1 MMKALL
7 VDLDDT
13 LLDYS
18 GGVEESW
25 REALVAAASHAGF
38 PLETLVQAVAR
49 SRRWFWDDA
58 ARHRLERIDMQGAW
72 TKIAA
77 HALTTLDRSDADLA
91 AAIAEAFAE
100 SRWKRMTLFPGV
112 HAALTALR
120 DQGVALALVTNG
132 DRRHQRRKIDDH
144 GLGRF
149 FDAVVIEGEF
159 GVGKPDESVYRHA
172 LAALG
177 VKPADAWMV
186 GDHLEWDVGAPQRLG
201 LTGVWV
207 DAPGQGVPAGH
218 PVVPD
223 RVVRAFVE
231 LTRP

>member
-1 MMKALL
+1 MRALL

-25 REALVAAASHAGF
+25 REACVAGAGLAAVDPEALVG
-38 PLETLVQAVAR
+38 AVAR
-49 SRRWFWDDA
+49 SRRWFWDDTG
-58 ARHRLERIDMQGAW
+58 RHRQERTDMQGAW
-72 TKIAA
+72 TKIVA
-77 HALTTLDRSDADLA
+77 HALGTLGRPDPALA
-91 AAIAEAFAE
+91 AAIAEAFAA

-112 HAALTALR
+112 HAALGALR
-120 DQGVALALVTNG
+120 ARGVALALVTNG

-144 GLGRF
+144 GLGAF
-149 FDAVVIEGEF
+149 FDAILIEGEL
-159 GVGKPDESVYRHA
+159 GVGKPDEEVYRQA
-172 LAALG
+172 LAALS
-177 VKPADAWMV
+177 VAATEASMV

-223 RVVRAFVE
+223 RIVRAFVE
-231 LTRP
+231 LTAEP